1 MLMLLNTAH
10 RTEMMQA
17 PINPKVGFLVK
28 GGKKEKC
35 LIIITVSVLL
45 LAHN

>member
-1 MLMLLNTAH
+1 MLLNTVH
-10 RTEMMQA
+10 WTEMMQV
-17 PINPKVGFLVK
+17 PINPKIEFLVK

-35 LIIITVSVLL
+35 LITITVSVLL